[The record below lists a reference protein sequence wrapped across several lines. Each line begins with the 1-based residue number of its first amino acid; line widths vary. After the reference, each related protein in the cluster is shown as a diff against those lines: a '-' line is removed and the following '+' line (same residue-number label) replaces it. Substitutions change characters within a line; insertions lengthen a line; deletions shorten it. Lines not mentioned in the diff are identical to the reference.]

1 MTKELIYLLLIF
13 NQHGGHN
20 APHILESRNIM
31 IHYIN
36 ALIISLRILAA
47 VLFASLAMGTGIS
60 FIIHLGGF
68 VGWFAGFWFIVGS
81 IVICALPF
89 ITRVRLY
96 DVS

>member
-1 MTKELIYLLLIF
+1 
-13 NQHGGHN
+13 
-20 APHILESRNIM
+20 M

-60 FIIHLGGF
+60 FIIQLGGF
-68 VGWFAGFWFIVGS
+68 VGWFAGFWFIVVG
-81 IVICALPF
+81 IVFCALPF